1 MPVKKTVT
9 KRTSV
14 KKTSPVAAP
23 IIDNSTDTSVYTQSH
38 NEAGTALSSVQSS
51 TKRSWRIAVP
61 AVLILV
67 AFLLWFNRGLFIAA
81 TVNGQPI
88 YKWDFTHILE
98 QRFGAQ
104 TLEGLVSEKLIMDAA
119 RKEGVAVSADDLSS
133 KINEIVASVGQ
144 GVTLDELLSFQGLTK
159 SDFENQVKL
168 QLTVEKIL
176 GKGLVISDADVDNF
190 IATNR
195 AMLKSTDAA
204 QLKSEA
210 RQAIVDRTISGK
222 LQDWFTE
229 LRKNAVIEKYIK

>member
-1 MPVKKTVT
+1 MPVKKTIS
-9 KRTSV
+9 KRAAIKKASPAAVPVIDDTNNMSVFTQPHSDGGEGTSFV
-14 KKTSPVAAP
+14 KP
-23 IIDNSTDTSVYTQSH
+23 SV
-38 NEAGTALSSVQSS
+38 
-51 TKRSWRIAVP
+51 KRSWKLAIP
-61 AVLILV
+61 AVLILA
-67 AFLLWFNRGLFIAA
+67 AFLLWFNRGVFIAA

-88 YKWDFTHILE
+88 YKWDFSHILE

-119 RKEGVAVSADDLSS
+119 KKEGVSVSADDL
-133 KINEIVASVGQ
+133 KKKVDEIVASVGQ

-159 SDFENQVKL
+159 TDFENQVKL

-204 QLKSEA
+204 QMKTEA
-210 RQAIVDRTISGK
+210 RQAILDKTISEK
-222 LQDWFTE
+222 LQNWFSE